1 MIVQT
6 TNHAS
11 TQMEAFTAKLQRKNK
26 ESSVKPVMMGHI
38 LVIKWPLAFQ
48 TIIKKATTAFALM
61 GLKETETNRQM
72 LMAEEAKRYLT

>member
-48 TIIKKATTAFALM
+48 TIIRKATTAYALM
-61 GLKETETNRQM
+61 DLKETETNRQM